1 MNKQKV
7 SLWQLFW
14 TFFKTGAFTFGG
26 GLAMI
31 SILEEQLVAK
41 KKWMTPQEIL
51 NMVVIAESTPGV
63 IAVNSATHVGYKL
76 RGTVGAFLATL
87 GVVLPSFLL
96 MIGLYFVVDAFQ
108 GNVWYKAFFSGIQCC
123 VVALI
128 ANAFVKMAKLVQWN
142 ALSIAMFAISYVV
155 ATATSFNVIFLILIG
170 ALVGIVATFVQ
181 GKSNQRQLPIEQSLE
196 QKQGGAE

>member
-31 SILEEQLVAK
+31 SILEEQLVAQ
-41 KKWMTPQEIL
+41 KKWMTSQEMLDMI
-51 NMVVIAESTPGV
+51 VIAESTPGV

-76 RGTVGAFLATL
+76 RGIVGALLATL

-108 GNVWYKAFFSGIQCC
+108 GNVWYNAFFSGIQCC

-128 ANAFVKMAKLVQWN
+128 ANAFVKMSKLVQWN
-142 ALSIAMFAISYVV
+142 ALSIAMFAISFVV
-155 ATATSFNVIFLILIG
+155 STATNFNVIFLILIG

-181 GKSNQRQLPIEQSLE
+181 GKKQQLPIDNALD
-196 QKQGGAE
+196 QKQGGAQ